1 MVCLNENQVDEIRQ
15 LIEAKGAEMEELTN
29 DLLDHICCMIEE
41 RMNRESDFKEVLDET
56 MAVFGKNG
64 IRNIQDETTFLLTK
78 NILAMKKTTHIIGI
92 TAAILLLTG
101 SFLKIYHL
109 PGAGITYVL
118 GGFLLSFLFLPLML
132 TIKIKEKISKPRIW
146 LNVVG
151 TISGFLLVNGI
162 FFKIMHWPYANML
175 MTLGGA
181 IALFVFLP
189 LYIFVYIRNKEMR
202 TTTITTAVLVVG
214 AMSMFFA
221 LVKLHNSGV
230 VTDAMAN
237 NYYNMNN
244 DVVSSMS
251 FNDVLYN
258 ELKTDSTID
267 IDLLNE
273 VKTKAVKINK
283 EIELMKLQFS
293 LAGNEKLTEKE
304 IEQSLKNSYPTI
316 MNGKGYLS
324 EIREGKA
331 TLKELMV
338 DVKSF
343 EVLLQ
348 KVFGSSYRVNMNAAN
363 FDIYNNNQYN
373 DFPLEIVV
381 NDLTYLNLQVQKN
394 YSTFLLAVKK

>member
-56 MAVFGKNG
+56 MAVFGRNG

-92 TAAILLLTG
+92 TAAILLLSG
-101 SFLKIYHL
+101 SFLKVYHL
-109 PGAGITYVL
+109 PGAAICYVL

-132 TIKIKEKISKPRIW
+132 TIKIKEKISKQRLW
-146 LNVVG
+146 LNVAG
-151 TISGFLLVNGI
+151 TISGFLLINGI
-162 FFKIMHWPYANML
+162 FFKIMHWPWANNL
-175 MTLGGA
+175 MTIGG
-181 IALFVFLP
+181 IVALFVFLP
-189 LYIFVYIRNKEMR
+189 LYINTYIRNKEMR

-214 AMSMFFA
+214 AMSMLFA
-221 LVKLHNSGV
+221 LVKLHNSAV
-230 VTDAMAN
+230 VTDSIAN
-237 NYYNMNN
+237 NYYNLNN
-244 DVVSSMS
+244 DIVSTMS
-251 FNDVLYN
+251 FNDALYN

-267 IDLLNE
+267 LDLINK
-273 VKTKAVKINK
+273 VKAKAVKIND
-283 EIELMKLQFS
+283 EIELMKLQFA
-293 LAGNEKLTEKE
+293 LAGNEKLTERD
-304 IEQSLKNSYPTI
+304 IEQSFKNSYPTI

-331 TLKELMV
+331 TLKELMM
-338 DVKSF
+338 DVKSI

-348 KVFGSSYRVNMNAAN
+348 KVFGEAFKVNVNTSN

-373 DFPLEIVV
+373 DFPLAIVV
-381 NDLTYLNLQVQKN
+381 NDLVYLNLQVQKN
-394 YSTFLLAVKK
+394 YSLFLLEIKK